1 MYNLFLRLK
10 LHNYKIIRP
19 KMNLSKEIKRE
30 REREFEMSLGSKSS
44 NN

>member
-30 REREFEMSLGSKSS
+30 RERIWNELGLKIKQ
-44 NN
+44 